1 MTFVKMSKKLNY
13 KLEFYLIKLISFLAN
28 LLNFQSSIKFG
39 KILGNLILLL
49 GIRKKLVFSQ
59 LSEVFGEQKAKKLL
73 PKVYK
78 NLGINSVAFLR
89 SRNFPNEQK
98 IANPEEYLKILK
110 TYKKGK
116 GVLVLSAH
124 IGNWE
129 LMGRK
134 ALDYFPVTSFINIPK
149 NRFVANLILEQRGK
163 KNAEFLEARPDNFFA
178 ASEVL
183 KQGKVLS
190 MIVDQHPGR
199 KGVEVDFLER
209 KTLFNRTFEKLVEV
223 SEAEVFIAFILQ
235 KDDKHFLRITK
246 IDGKVETVKEQTEK
260 IILEFPE
267 QYFWLHNRW
276 K

>member
-1 MTFVKMSKKLNY
+1 MEKRLIY
-13 KLEFYLIKLISFLAN
+13 KLEFYLVKFISFLAN
-28 LLNFQSSIKFG
+28 KFNFQTSIKFG
-39 KILGNLILLL
+39 KILGRLILLL
-49 GIRKKLVFSQ
+49 RIRRNLVLKQ
-59 LSEVFGEQKAKKLL
+59 LIEIFGKEKAKKLL

-98 IANPEEYLKILK
+98 IANSEEYLKILK
-110 TYKKGK
+110 AYKKGK
-116 GVLVLSAH
+116 GVLVFSAH

-209 KTLFNRTFEKLVEV
+209 KTLFNRTFEKLVKV
-223 SEAEVFIAFILQ
+223 SEAKVFIAFIFQ

-246 IDGKVETVKEQTEK
+246 IDGKIETVKKHTEE